1 VLSATVEVIT
11 ILVNSKAFA
20 RACVVLE
27 LEQVRDWQSG
37 RRSTLGPRWVNRG
50 SPIFGGQPWVPA
62 QKSSTVGP
70 RDQFSLLRALGNQTK
85 LSTFDT
91 VAFRV
96 RRRPDRFHALRRAPP
111 LHSPCQKFGNTD
123 YFLKIPAK
131 AKMRCSMKHGRQP
144 SNQLRGS
151 QDAAAHACSTG
162 LSTGHHLMPMKA
174 LCGAASQCRGATTVR
189 QLQTRGEL
197 WEAAGCVEH
206 TERVQLQWHCE
217 GVDENSAASACEG
230 VDENARV
237 WTKTRGNPDSCIGA
251 CQQRI
256 DAVCRAGSAS
266 AVPSAQPPKSECE
279 HAS

>member
-1 VLSATVEVIT
+1 M
-11 ILVNSKAFA
+11 
-20 RACVVLE
+20 
-27 LEQVRDWQSG
+27 
-37 RRSTLGPRWVNRG
+37 
-50 SPIFGGQPWVPA
+50 
-62 QKSSTVGP
+62 GP

-96 RRRPDRFHALRRAPP
+96 RRRADRFHALRRAPP

-144 SNQLRGS
+144 SNQLRGA

-217 GVDENSAASACEG
+217 GVDENSAALACEG
-230 VDENARV
+230 VDENARA
-237 WTKTRGNPDSCIGA
+237 WTKTRGNPDSCT
-251 CQQRI
+251 C
-256 DAVCRAGSAS
+256 AS
-266 AVPSAQPPKSECE
+266 SG
-279 HAS
+279 

>member
-1 VLSATVEVIT
+1 MDDTVT
-11 ILVNSKAFA
+11 TQLH
-20 RACVVLE
+20 
-27 LEQVRDWQSG
+27 G

-96 RRRPDRFHALRRAPP
+96 RRRPDRFHALRSAPP

-144 SNQLRGS
+144 SNQLRGARGAS
-151 QDAAAHACSTG
+151 AHACSTG
-162 LSTGHHLMPMKA
+162 LSTGRRLMPMTA
-174 LCGAASQCRGATTVR
+174 RCGAAAPCRGATTVR
-189 QLQTRGEL
+189 QLPHTRRVVER
-197 WEAAGCVEH
+197 AQSVCSCSCMRGCG
-206 TERVQLQWHCE
+206 RKLSCIGMRGCGRKRK
-217 GVDENSAASACEG
+217 GVDENSWQS
-230 VDENARV
+230 RQLHRRFQRLTV
-237 WTKTRGNPDSCIGA
+237 WI
-251 CQQRI
+251 
-256 DAVCRAGSAS
+256 V
-266 AVPSAQPPKSECE
+266 
-279 HAS
+279 

>member
-1 VLSATVEVIT
+1 MSPTSEFMAEV
-11 ILVNSKAFA
+11 
-20 RACVVLE
+20 
-27 LEQVRDWQSG
+27 G

-50 SPIFGGQPWVPA
+50 SPFFGGQPWVPA

-144 SNQLRGS
+144 SNQLRGA

-174 LCGAASQCRGATTVR
+174 LYSAASQCR
-189 QLQTRGEL
+189 
-197 WEAAGCVEH
+197 
-206 TERVQLQWHCE
+206 
-217 GVDENSAASACEG
+217 
-230 VDENARV
+230 
-237 WTKTRGNPDSCIGA
+237 
-251 CQQRI
+251 
-256 DAVCRAGSAS
+256 
-266 AVPSAQPPKSECE
+266 
-279 HAS
+279 

>member
-1 VLSATVEVIT
+1 MVKIRIISVPKNHPLTRGTV
-11 ILVNSKAFA
+11 
-20 RACVVLE
+20 
-27 LEQVRDWQSG
+27 G

-144 SNQLRGS
+144 SNQLRGA

-174 LCGAASQCRGATTVR
+174 LCGAASQCSGATTVR
-189 QLQTRGEL
+189 QLQTRGEW

-206 TERVQLQWHCE
+206 TERVQLHWHAKIVAIQTE
-217 GVDENSAASACEG
+217 ARAAVQSTQPA
-230 VDENARV
+230 
-237 WTKTRGNPDSCIGA
+237 
-251 CQQRI
+251 
-256 DAVCRAGSAS
+256 DALHELCTIHTVSN
-266 AVPSAQPPKSECE
+266 
-279 HAS
+279 

>member
-1 VLSATVEVIT
+1 MQTKELLLASAKSLAPHRAHSAH
-11 ILVNSKAFA
+11 LVCAFA
-20 RACVVLE
+20 HCCPGSTVGPLLV
-27 LEQVRDWQSG
+27 G
-37 RRSTLGPRWVNRG
+37 RH
-50 SPIFGGQPWVPA
+50 PWVSA

-70 RDQFSLLRALGNQTK
+70 RDQFSLLRAVGNQTK
-85 LSTFDT
+85 LSTIDT

-144 SNQLRGS
+144 SNQLRGA

-206 TERVQLQWHCE
+206 TERVQLHWHAKIVAIQTE
-217 GVDENSAASACEG
+217 ARAAVQSTQPA
-230 VDENARV
+230 
-237 WTKTRGNPDSCIGA
+237 
-251 CQQRI
+251 
-256 DAVCRAGSAS
+256 DALHELCTIHTVSN
-266 AVPSAQPPKSECE
+266 
-279 HAS
+279 